1 MWIFFGTNCKEYYY
15 MPSCGKY
22 LNLPKNVPSTTS
34 ILPTVSCKQCEASN
48 WKGIACSKK
57 DRHPNPRSKQN
68 LLWCAVCL
76 CMWCVH
82 GSSLEP
88 NGAEASLF
96 VADHHQLHFT
106 TNGLKALRYCEVR
119 IPSLRST
126 SPPPSQ
132 KKSSSNLVIA
142 SSMITWGGTFCIK
155 QLANFIVSLTRL
167 TFRASLHKNLPKAS
181 NWQNFIQSAKA
192 NFISLVLV
200 IG

>member
-1 MWIFFGTNCKEYYY
+1 

-22 LNLPKNVPSTTS
+22 LNLPKNAPSTTS
-34 ILPTVSCKQCEASN
+34 ILPAVSCKQCEASK

-76 CMWCVH
+76 HVMHRWTLPRTKW
-82 GSSLEP
+82 SRSF
-88 NGAEASLF
+88 SF

-106 TNGLKALRYCEVR
+106 TNGLKALRNCEVR

-142 SSMITWGGTFCIK
+142 SSMITCGAFCIK

-181 NWQNFIQSAKA
+181 N
-192 NFISLVLV
+192 
-200 IG
+200 

>member
-1 MWIFFGTNCKEYYY
+1 MRGEQLEGDSLLQKRQTSQPQIQAK
-15 MPSCGKY
+15 SIVVCG
-22 LNLPKNVPSTTS
+22 VP
-34 ILPTVSCKQCEASN
+34 LHVMRP
-48 WKGIACSKK
+48 WKF
-57 DRHPNPRSKQN
+57 PRTKWSR
-68 LLWCAVCL
+68 
-76 CMWCVH
+76 
-82 GSSLEP
+82 SFS
-88 NGAEASLF
+88 F

-142 SSMITWGGTFCIK
+142 SSMITCGAFCIK